1 MVRILN
7 QSVSKGAQGSG
18 GIGNTIGTQQDGI
31 GDKGVQNGG
40 FGVQRHS
47 RETREHR
54 RVQVSAG
61 GVRGV
66 VQGVKGF
73 RTQQRGT
80 VRHKGAHEGV

>member
-1 MVRILN
+1 MRILN

-18 GIGNTIGTQQDGI
+18 GVGNTIGTQQDGT
-31 GDKGVQNGG
+31 GDKGVQEGG

-61 GVRGV
+61 GVGGGLQCSTRV
-66 VQGVKGF
+66 
-73 RTQQRGT
+73 
-80 VRHKGAHEGV
+80 